1 MSILIEDLS
10 KNFGTFK
17 VLNHVNLEIKT
28 GSLVALVGP
37 SGSGKSTLLRII
49 GGLNTPNSGK
59 VWLSGKDAT
68 FLSIQ
73 ERKIGFV
80 FQNYALFKHMT
91 VYENIAFGLHIHAKQ
106 ETNPF
111 VISNRVKQLL
121 QLIQLENFSDRYP
134 IQLSGGQRQRVAL
147 ARALAIEPKVLL
159 LDEPFG
165 ALDVKVRKD
174 LRNWLRNLHQQVAV
188 TTVFVTHD
196 HQEAMEVANEI
207 VIFQKGCVEQIG
219 KPQDVYDNPK
229 KGFSINNSSI
239 YIN

>member
-1 MSILIEDLS
+1 M
-10 KNFGTFK
+10 
-17 VLNHVNLEIKT
+17 
-28 GSLVALVGP
+28 
-37 SGSGKSTLLRII
+37 
-49 GGLNTPNSGK
+49 
-59 VWLSGKDAT
+59 
-68 FLSIQ
+68 SIQ
-73 ERKIGFV
+73 EREIGFV

-91 VYENIAFGLHIHAKQ
+91 VYENIAFGLHIRAKQ
-106 ETNPF
+106 KNTKIDFF

-121 QLIQLENFSDRYP
+121 QLIQLERFSDRYP
-134 IQLSGGQRQRVAL
+134 TQLSGGQRQRVAL

-174 LRNWLRNLHQQVAV
+174 LRNWLRNLHQQVPV

-207 VIFQKGCVEQIG
+207 VVFQKGCVEQIG

-229 KGFSINNSSI
+229 KGFSITSSSI
-239 YIN
+239 YIS